1 MQSEFETRARAELR
15 TERAEAVE
23 RAGARSLTEFASLSP
38 MRKVLIIEDDQAMAV
53 ALRDGFSYEGYN
65 VEVARDGALG
75 LKLATDR
82 NHDLIILDVMLP
94 KVCGLDVCKRLRNEG
109 NQTPIIM
116 LTARGQ
122 EIDKVVGLKTGAD
135 DYVTKPFSFLELMAR
150 VEAILRR
157 TARAEDA
164 FEQAQFGD
172 VVLNFKNLEAHKGG
186 RALDLSPREFKILK
200 YFLEHKGEIVTRDQ
214 LLDAVWGYDG
224 FPLTRTVDMHIAK
237 LRHKI
242 EDSAADPHYII
253 TVHRAGYKFIG

>member
-1 MQSEFETRARAELR
+1 MQSETVNRAQSVNHENVEVMNRAQH
-15 TERAEAVE
+15 
-23 RAGARSLTEFASLSP
+23 RSLTDFETVSP

-53 ALRDGFSYEGYN
+53 ALRDGFSYEGYT
-65 VEVARDGALG
+65 VEVARDGAAG
-75 LKLATDR
+75 LKLATGK

-94 KVCGLDVCKRLRNEG
+94 KVCGLDVCKRLRTDG

-157 TARAEDA
+157 THRTEDA

-172 VVLNFKNLEAHKGG
+172 VVLNFRNLEAHKSGHT
-186 RALDLSPREFKILK
+186 LELSPREFKILK
-200 YFLEHKGEIVTRDQ
+200 YFLEHKGEVITRDQ

-242 EDSAADPHYII
+242 EDSPSDPHYII
-253 TVHRAGYKFIG
+253 TVHRAGYKFIA